1 MKDIKCPSCGKNF
14 RIDPS
19 SFEEILHQIKDEEFN
34 KQIKERLLLAEEDN
48 KKALEILKRELKIQ
62 LIEQN
67 RAKDTEIQALESK
80 LNFADEKKRKI
91 KNEATNLVIKKYG
104 KGLENRLKGTGVTPS
119 YRSWYENDCFVSI
132 AAGTYQ
138 EDTWSA
144 IKWFSVNVCSES
156 AEIMESE

>member
-1 MKDIKCPSCGKNF
+1 MLKVNNQYLLTFVYAETLNCLKFHKNKRIKINMQYYLNDK
-14 RIDPS
+14 
-19 SFEEILHQIKDEEFN
+19 
-34 KQIKERLLLAEEDN
+34 
-48 KKALEILKRELKIQ
+48 
-62 LIEQN
+62 
-67 RAKDTEIQALESK
+67 K
-80 LNFADEKKRKI
+80 LNKIEKQREI
-91 KNEATNLVIKKYG
+91 ENEAINLVIKKYG